1 MLLANLKRKVNPT
14 MPPTTFEPLRL
25 ITLGIAL
32 LLLAPLGV
40 VFWRIAVHRP
50 WPPAEQRASLET
62 ALQEHTSRI
71 GTTTEDGSVVAAVA
85 VQSEELIGFSE
96 RTHSWLSFYPR
107 RWVGIVGLVA
117 VASILV
123 CLFVSLF
130 IPQGE
135 LLTSPP

>member
-1 MLLANLKRKVNPT
+1 V
-14 MPPTTFEPLRL
+14 PPTTFEPLKL

-32 LLLAPLGV
+32 LLLAPIGV
-40 VFWRIAVHRP
+40 VFWRIAVHRT
-50 WPPAEQRASLET
+50 WPQHERQAQLQT

-71 GTTTEDGSVVAAVA
+71 GTTNEDGSVVAAIA
-85 VQSEELIGFSE
+85 VRSEELIGFSE

-117 VASILV
+117 IAAILL
-123 CLFVSLF
+123 CLVVSLF
-130 IPQGE
+130 VPQGE

>member
-1 MLLANLKRKVNPT
+1 
-14 MPPTTFEPLRL
+14 MPPTTFEPLKL

-32 LLLAPLGV
+32 LLLTPLGV

-50 WPPAEQRASLET
+50 WPQLERQAQLKT
-62 ALQEHTSRI
+62 ALQEHASSV
-71 GTTTEDGSVVAAVA
+71 GTTNDDGSIVTAVA

-107 RWVGIVGLVA
+107 RWVGIVGLIA
-117 VASILV
+117 VAAILV
-123 CLFVSLF
+123 CLVVSLF